1 MHTRLRVA
9 LAWLPALLLAAGL
22 AALCLLPSRL
32 LTPVQPVPVQLTA
45 GQQATVQFDGAGDA
59 ASLSAKSSAPE
70 VAQLEPIMV
79 ENGRLTCR
87 LTAYHAGTTIVRCAV
102 GRSSSAAYAV
112 SVVEPEPEPLT
123 DGDFVASVSGEKY
136 HRKDCTFAGRIAAEN
151 RVYFLSAADAQAA
164 GYAPCSRCLGS

>member
-1 MHTRLRVA
+1 MNTNKSNRPLRGVGMAGRLWAIMMV
-9 LAWLPALLLAAGL
+9 LV
-22 AALCLLPSRL
+22 L
-32 LTPVQPVPVQLTA
+32 LTVGFMWIFQIVLMERNYIESKITEVQT
-45 GQQATVQFDGAGDA
+45 
-59 ASLSAKSSAPE
+59 
-70 VAQLEPIMV
+70 QLEPIMV

-87 LTAYHAGTTIVRCAV
+87 LTAYHAGTTIVRCAA